1 MVYICKVMTEIV
13 CPSCSATIQLS
24 KIELEQDDH
33 ICNCGY
39 LVFLDE
45 TQITTLRIVASND
58 LKKCS

>member
-1 MVYICKVMTEIV
+1 MAYFCIMTEIV

-24 KIELEQDDH
+24 NSELEHDDH

-45 TQITTLRIVASND
+45 TQITPLRIVVSND